1 MTEGERAGR
10 WAMLY
15 IYTALLLYGLILSLL
30 RPGTSGSG
38 FYERTNSRTCRTGTE
53 I

>member
-15 IYTALLLYGLILSLL
+15 IYTVLFALWFNIVCIAGWFIKEWFL
-30 RPGTSGSG
+30 
-38 FYERTNSRTCRTGTE
+38 
-53 I
+53 

>member
-15 IYTALLLYGLILSLL
+15 LYTALFTVWFNIIAIVGWHIKEWFL
-30 RPGTSGSG
+30 
-38 FYERTNSRTCRTGTE
+38 
-53 I
+53 

>member
-15 IYTALLLYGLILSLL
+15 LYTVLFALWFNIIAIVGWHIREWFL
-30 RPGTSGSG
+30 
-38 FYERTNSRTCRTGTE
+38 
-53 I
+53 